1 MSTSKR
7 QRRPR
12 GHIERRG
19 LNRYR
24 LWVPLGKGPGGKY
37 EHYKETFHGT
47 EEDAKRRLTELLHQM
62 DVGRISAGGEVPFEA
77 HLQEWYRDVASVE
90 TGILTHR
97 EYKRL
102 MDKRIIPALGSIT
115 LNKLRPIHIKRF
127 YASLLQDGLSPASV
141 RKIHAVISGSLN
153 YAVQMQRITS
163 NPASRVSLP
172 KAHRPPKRRW
182 TEEQLGTF
190 MDAVRTSPHKALI
203 MTLAYTGM
211 RLGEALALKW
221 PCVDFERRV
230 IHIREALK
238 RSGPNPIFGPTKDH
252 QERDVPMDEDLYR
265 ALREHRAAMLQTKL
279 ALGPEWNP
287 WDVVFPNERGN
298 PMSGDNFRKRVW
310 KPLIEEAGVPYIN
323 IHGLRHTFATITAKL
338 TDAATL
344 RDLLGHESAA
354 FTMDEYVHPD
364 DDDKRQAVSMF
375 SKRLRAARE

>member
-24 LWVPLGKGPGGKY
+24 LWVPLGKGPDGRY
-37 EHYKETFHGT
+37 QHYKETFHGT

-62 DVGRISAGGEVPFEA
+62 DAGRISATGEVPFEA
-77 HLQEWYRDVASVE
+77 YLQEWYRYVASVE

-153 YAVQMQRITS
+153 YAVQMQLIND
-163 NPASRVSLP
+163 NPASSVTLP
-172 KAHRPPKRRW
+172 KARRPEKRKW
-182 TEEQLGTF
+182 TLEQLQKFITF
-190 MDAVRTSPHKALI
+190 IKDSPHKALI

-221 PCVDFERRV
+221 SSVDFDRGVIRV
-230 IHIREALK
+230 EAALK
-238 RSGPNPIFGPTKDH
+238 RSGPNPIFGPPKDH
-252 QERDVPMDEDLYR
+252 QVREIPMNEELYR
-265 ALREHRAAMLQTKL
+265 VLKEHRRNMLQKKL
-279 ALGPEWNP
+279 VMGTDWNP
-287 WDVVFPNERGN
+287 WDVVFPNENGN